1 MKDEVRTGCDNTRR
15 PPASYKRSVRGLE
28 LEACGVRLI
37 LVVPDEGFGSQES
50 DRAGTRVGLVFGS
63 ATAVAMPS
71 ESVLMR

>member
-1 MKDEVRTGCDNTRR
+1 MQR
-15 PPASYKRSVRGLE
+15 VRGLE

-50 DRAGTRVGLVFGS
+50 DNAGSRVGFVPGS
-63 ATAVAMPS
+63 ATPTLPN